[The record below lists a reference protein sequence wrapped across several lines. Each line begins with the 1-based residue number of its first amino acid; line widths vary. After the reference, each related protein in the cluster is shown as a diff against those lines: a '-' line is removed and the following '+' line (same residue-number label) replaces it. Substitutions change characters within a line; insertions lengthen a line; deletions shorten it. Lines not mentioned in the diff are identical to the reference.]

1 MWVILLKTWLW
12 YHSAQRQIMLTR
24 YVAEKAYMRGM
35 REWTYFCPLVVVSIT
50 KDLCAF
56 VSRAIS
62 LNRQKNLHEGILAV
76 FCILCILTL
85 CFKKFVDGSLSN
97 LYICVKV
104 LSFLTKIIKLE
115 LLQYCINDIFYY
127 SKDLTFGL

>member
-1 MWVILLKTWLW
+1 MLKIYSLKCFFKMGEILWKTWLW
-12 YHSAQRQIMLTR
+12 YLSAQRQIVLTR
-24 YVAEKAYMRGM
+24 YVAEKAYMGGM

-85 CFKKFVDGSLSN
+85 CFKKFVDGILGN
-97 LYICVKV
+97 LYIHVCFYI
-104 LSFLTKIIKLE
+104 L
-115 LLQYCINDIFYY
+115 YCIFWQRLSRWNPRI
-127 SKDLTFGL
+127 K